1 MLFVL
6 LHQSYLFFKKQNVI
20 KNLTRFFTE
29 LKLFYI
35 TIMIN
40 IK

>member
-1 MLFVL
+1 MLYCYVNV
-6 LHQSYLFFKKQNVI
+6 FFKKQNVI

-29 LKLFYI
+29 LRLFYV

-40 IK
+40 M